1 MLNKQGFPIVDPDSA
16 YWDVG
21 VSLDGGS
28 GLSETFGRFDYY
40 ADPVIKTVEPQ
51 LGPTYGGTLITLTGT
66 GFDANQT
73 CDPEVKLGI

>member
-1 MLNKQGFPIVDPDSA
+1 MIICDTPSMLNKQGYAIVDPDGA

-40 ADPVIKTVEPQ
+40 VEPIIKTVEP
-51 LGPTYGGTLITLTGT
+51 
-66 GFDANQT
+66 
-73 CDPEVKLGI
+73 